1 MKQTLGVFLFFSR
14 YSQKASSFNIVKV
27 EVYGQW
33 STVKNTIKCYVSVF
47 YQIQIYR
54 FNIPNCLKK
63 ILRKNPYI
71 YSITIDEHFADS
83 VHDFTDAISTLFDF
97 INNPII
103 SDFQGQAIIAPKIF
117 NKNIFEVIFI

>member
-1 MKQTLGVFLFFSR
+1 MKQTLSVFLFFSR

-27 EVYGQW
+27 VVYGQW
-33 STVKNTIKCYVSVF
+33 STGKNTIKCYLSVF

-54 FNIPNCLKK
+54 LNIPKGLKK
-63 ILRKNPYI
+63 NFKKESII

-103 SDFQGQAIIAPKIF
+103 CDFQGQAIITPKIF